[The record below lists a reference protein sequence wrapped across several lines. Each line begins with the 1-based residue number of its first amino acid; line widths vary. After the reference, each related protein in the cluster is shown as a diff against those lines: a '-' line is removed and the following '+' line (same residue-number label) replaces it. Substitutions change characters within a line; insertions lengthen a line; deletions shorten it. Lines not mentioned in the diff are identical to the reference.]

1 MTRNELNKGGKGVVE
16 EAAGAQCGGIRE
28 QAHLTVEK
36 IAVPF
41 TEMENSGKE

>member
-1 MTRNELNKGGKGVVE
+1 MVE

-41 TEMENSGKE
+41 TEMENSEKE